1 MRFLF
6 AAAILSL
13 AITLAGAP
21 SSEAPAGFD
30 GQSNGLVD
38 QPTHQADQA
47 KFDEVEGV
55 SDGLGPLYNA
65 QSCRECHQNPA
76 SGGSSQVTVLRV
88 GHEGPDHRFEN
99 ASIPIA
105 DGAATITGRTLVN
118 DRAICP
124 NAAFPATE
132 IQERVPDTENIR
144 TLRLALNLMGDGFVE
159 SVADQTLVELAE
171 KECKASHHKMCGQVI
186 YVPILEAP
194 GQTGVGRFGW
204 KDQHASL
211 LSFSG
216 DAYLNE
222 MGITT
227 RLFPDEVTK
236 LCNTAPEPNDKADAD
251 GLDDLDHFARFIRA
265 TKAPARDATLA
276 ATPEAQRGSQ
286 LFSKIGCATCHAPS
300 LTTAPTGSKV
310 DGGAF
315 TVPEALGGKT
325 FYPYSDYL
333 LHNVGTG
340 DGIVVPMQEHYGPRI
355 YQTRW
360 RNFSVEEYHGARFK
374 IRTAPLWGVR
384 LRSRLMHDGE
394 ATTLRDAIL
403 RHAGEATDVTRR
415 FGKLKPKDQEALLQ
429 FLRSL

>member
-1 MRFLF
+1 MKFLF

-38 QPTHQADQA
+38 QPTHQADQS

-124 NAAFPATE
+124 NAAFPTTE

-144 TLRLALNLMGDGFVE
+144 TLRVALNLMGDGFVE

-186 YVPILEAP
+186 YVPVLEAP

-236 LCNTAPEPNDKADAD
+236 LCNTAAEPNDKADAD

-286 LFSKIGCATCHAPS
+286 LFSKIGCATCHVAS
-300 LTTAPTGSKV
+300 LTTAPAGSKV

-340 DGIVVPMQEHYGPRI
+340 DGMVVPMQEHYGPKI

-374 IRTAPLWGVR
+374 VRTAPLWGVR

>member
-1 MRFLF
+1 MKFLF

-38 QPTHQADQA
+38 QAAHQADQA

-76 SGGSSQVTVLRV
+76 SGGNSQVTVLRV

-99 ASIPIA
+99 PSIPIA
-105 DGAATITGRTLVN
+105 DGAVTITGRTLVN

-144 TLRLALNLMGDGFVE
+144 TMRLTLSVLGDGFVE
-159 SVADQTLVELAE
+159 SVADQTLVDLAQ
-171 KECKASHHKMCGQVI
+171 KECKASHHKICGQVI
-186 YVPILEAP
+186 YVPVLEAT

-236 LCNTAPEPNDKADAD
+236 LCNTAPEPNDKTDAD
-251 GLDDLDHFARFIRA
+251 GLDDLDRFARFIRA
-265 TKAPARDATLA
+265 TKAPARDAQMA

-286 LFSKIGCATCHAPS
+286 LFSKIGCATCHVPS
-300 LTTAPTGSKV
+300 LTTAPAGSKV

-315 TVPEALGGKT
+315 TVPETLGGKT

-340 DGIVVPMQEHYGPRI
+340 DGMVVPMQEHYGPKI
-355 YQTRW
+355 YQAKW
-360 RNFSVEEYHGARFK
+360 RNFSVEEFHSARFK

-394 ATTLRDAIL
+394 AVTLRDAIL
-403 RHAGEATDVTRR
+403 RHAGEAEEVTRR

>member
-6 AAAILSL
+6 ATAILSL

-30 GQSNGLVD
+30 GQSNRLVD
-38 QPTHQADQA
+38 QATHQSDQA
-47 KFDEVEGV
+47 KFEEVEGI

-124 NAAFPATE
+124 NAAFPNTE

-144 TLRLALNLMGDGFVE
+144 TLRVALNLMGDGFVE

-186 YVPILEAP
+186 YVPVLEAP
-194 GQTGVGRFGW
+194 GQTAVGRFGW

-211 LSFSG
+211 ISFSG

-236 LCNTAPEPNDKADAD
+236 LCNTAPEPNDKPEAD

-276 ATPEAQRGSQ
+276 ATPEGQRGSQ

-300 LTTAPTGSKV
+300 LTTAPAGSKV

-340 DGIVVPMQEHYGPRI
+340 DGIVVPMQEHYGPKI

-360 RNFSVEEYHGARFK
+360 RNFSVEQYHGARFK

-403 RHAGEATDVTRR
+403 RHAGEATEVTRR

>member
-13 AITLAGAP
+13 AITLAGVP

-30 GQSNGLVD
+30 GQSNGLVN
-38 QPTHQADQA
+38 QATYQADQA
-47 KFDEVEGV
+47 KFDEVEGIN
-55 SDGLGPLYNA
+55 DGLGPLYNA

-76 SGGSSQVTVLRV
+76 SGGNSQVTVLRV

-105 DGAATITGRTLVN
+105 DGTVTITGRTLVN

-124 NAAFPATE
+124 NAAFPTTE
-132 IQERVPDTENIR
+132 IQERVPDRENIR
-144 TLRLALNLMGDGFVE
+144 TLRVALNLMGDGFVE
-159 SVADQTLVELAE
+159 AVADQTLLELAQ
-171 KECKASHHKMCGQVI
+171 KECKASHHKMCGQAI
-186 YVPILEAP
+186 YVPVLEAP
-194 GQTGVGRFGW
+194 GQTSVGRFGW

-222 MGITT
+222 LGITT

-236 LCNTAPEPNDKADAD
+236 LCNTAPEPNDKPDAD

-265 TKAPARDATLA
+265 TKAPARDAQMT

-286 LFSKIGCATCHAPS
+286 LFSKIGCATCHVPS
-300 LTTAPTGSKV
+300 LTTAPAGSKV

-325 FYPYSDYL
+325 FYPYSDFL

-340 DGIVVPMQEHYGPRI
+340 DGIVVPMQEHYGPKI
-355 YQTRW
+355 YQTKW

-374 IRTAPLWGVR
+374 IRTAPLWGLR

-394 ATTLRDAIL
+394 TLTLRDAIL
-403 RHAGEATDVTRR
+403 RHAGEAEEVTRR

>member
-21 SSEAPAGFD
+21 SAEAPAGFD

-38 QPTHQADQA
+38 QATHQADQA
-47 KFDEVEGV
+47 KFDEVEGI

-76 SGGSSQVTVLRV
+76 SGGNSQVAELRV

-99 ASIPIA
+99 ANIPIA
-105 DGAATITGRTLVN
+105 GGTVTIAGRTLVN

-124 NAAFPATE
+124 NAAFPTTE

-144 TLRLALNLMGDGFVE
+144 TTRLALSVLGDGFVE
-159 SVADQTLVELAE
+159 SVADQTLVDLAQ

-186 YVPILEAP
+186 YVPVLEAP

-211 LSFSG
+211 VSFSG

-236 LCNTAPEPNDKADAD
+236 LCNTAPEPNDKPDAD

-265 TKAPARDATLA
+265 TKVPARDAQMA

-286 LFSKIGCATCHAPS
+286 LFSKIGCAACHAPS
-300 LTTAPTGSKV
+300 LTTAPAGSKV

-315 TVPEALGGKT
+315 TV
-325 FYPYSDYL
+325 
-333 LHNVGTG
+333 
-340 DGIVVPMQEHYGPRI
+340 
-355 YQTRW
+355 
-360 RNFSVEEYHGARFK
+360 
-374 IRTAPLWGVR
+374 
-384 LRSRLMHDGE
+384 
-394 ATTLRDAIL
+394 
-403 RHAGEATDVTRR
+403 
-415 FGKLKPKDQEALLQ
+415 
-429 FLRSL
+429 